1 MLTDDCTA
9 EAYAKSIMDV
19 LSSAQLAETLRTRG
33 LIEVQQYTWEHLAAR
48 LEQAYKNLLPK
59 SQNHR
64 GAMV

>member
-1 MLTDDCTA
+1 
-9 EAYAKSIMDV
+9 MDV
-19 LSSAQLAETLRTRG
+19 LSSAQLAEALCTRG